1 MYSKSDQSVLL
12 DSTHSYSIRL
22 ECELVSLETQCK
34 IEPILSYDLGDRYN
48 MVLTVINVF
57 PV

>member
-1 MYSKSDQSVLL
+1 MYSKSDESVLL

-34 IEPILSYDLGDRYN
+34 IETILPYDLGD
-48 MVLTVINVF
+48 TIWS
-57 PV
+57 